1 MILNAR
7 KETSDGMDT
16 NSFEKERIEEQGPA
30 AEPQSTA
37 ETPMPEVE
45 VTPAE
50 AEVVAA
56 PAEAKETTDTQE
68 EQVEA
73 VKAQELPAA
82 EDATEV
88 QEAAEQVPAAVSP
101 AEPQTIYRW
110 DYDVQRASD
119 EADRSRKR
127 RSGILT
133 YAIVMTAFFAVS
145 FVILILSL
153 LTGGLS
159 GKNEVSEDGS
169 STPTVSDRI
178 VYVREDNGES
188 GYLTLQEIYA
198 QRVDGIVAVS
208 TKKVN
213 GTGVGTGFILR
224 EDGYI
229 ATNYHVVEDA
239 TQIVVQLYSGKQY
252 AAELVNYSEVDDLA
266 VIKVEAEDLPVLPV
280 GNSGDVLVGDDV
292 VIIGHPAGLEFG
304 WSTTC
309 GIVSAINREVKIKN
323 ADGTLNK
330 KMTLLQTNA
339 NVNSGN
345 SGGPMMN
352 LKGEIIGIITMKL
365 SDGYEGMGFAIP
377 IDGAMEILNA
387 IIEKGNADGV
397 DSSVSKGRAV
407 LGVTGFDITGGYY
420 YYIDGDRIRIIRE
433 DALDLY
439 DGEFY
444 AEVSGFYISEVSENS
459 TCKDV
464 LQPGDVIFAIDGV
477 TTDSRSKM
485 MAILDEKNVGDEVV
499 IEYDRNG
506 EVFSAKVALIAAE

>member
-1 MILNAR
+1 
-7 KETSDGMDT
+7 MDT
-16 NSFEKERIEEQGPA
+16 NSFEKERIEEQSLA
-30 AEPQSTA
+30 AGQEGAA
-37 ETPMPEVE
+37 ETPTPEVE
-45 VTPAE
+45 VVPAE
-50 AEVVAA
+50 AEVLAV
-56 PAEAKETTDTQE
+56 PAEAQVTTDTQE
-68 EQVEA
+68 EQGEVAEMQEQEA
-73 VKAQELPAA
+73 SAA
-82 EDATEV
+82 DDATE
-88 QEAAEQVPAAVSP
+88 AEEPAARTAAAASP
-101 AEPQTIYRW
+101 AAPQTIYRW
-110 DYDVQRASD
+110 DYDMQRASD
-119 EADRSRKR
+119 GADRSRKR

-159 GKNEVSEDGS
+159 GKDVVSEGGS
-169 STPTVSDRI
+169 SAPTVSDRI
-178 VYVREDNGES
+178 VYVREDNGDS

-198 QRVDGIVAVS
+198 QRVDSVVAVS

-213 GTGVGTGFILR
+213 GTGVGTGFVLR
-224 EDGYI
+224 KDGYI
-229 ATNYHVVEDA
+229 ATNYHVVKDA

-252 AAELVNYSEVDDLA
+252 AAELINYSEVDDLA

-304 WSTTC
+304 WSTTG

-323 ADGTLNK
+323 IDGTLNK

-352 LKGEIIGIITMKL
+352 LKGEVIGIITMKL

-387 IIEKGNADGV
+387 IIEKGSADDV

-420 YYIDGDRIRIIRE
+420 YYIDGDRIRIVRE

-439 DGEFY
+439 EGEFY

-459 TCKDV
+459 TCKGV
-464 LQPGDVIFAIDGV
+464 LQPGDIIFAIDGV

-499 IEYDRNG
+499 IEYDRDG